1 MYKSIKTLSRDIKAS
16 DLITLNMDE
25 EDVNSLNPMADKRAK
40 KLAQALDKSGTK
52 KKFSSLVKVNSS
64 NTVKVGKVG
73 VSYKEYQEKLKRQ
86 AEEKIRQEKIK
97 EEKQKE
103 LTNMFSAYGSS
114 SSSDEEPEKIDNIK
128 AETDSKPEKIDQGP
142 ASEPEEFHE
151 ITQSDESEVQKDIP
165 SGFFD
170 NNHKAETKSEPETRL
185 EESKKRKAS
194 ATFGSND
201 FWSSVIKKKS

>member
-1 MYKSIKTLSRDIKAS
+1 
-16 DLITLNMDE
+16 MDE

-64 NTVKVGKVG
+64 NTVKVGKIG

-97 EEKQKE
+97 QEKQKE

-114 SSSDEEPEKIDNIK
+114 SSSDEEPEKLDKIK
-128 AETDSKPEKIDQGP
+128 AQNLKPEEIDRDPDP
-142 ASEPEEFHE
+142 ASEPEEFQE
-151 ITQSDESEVQKDIP
+151 VTQTDESEVQKDIP

-170 NNHKAETKSEPETRL
+170 DNHKAETKSEPETKL

-201 FWSSVIKKKS
+201 FWSSVTKKKS